1 MNGLG
6 MNLISTSSRVIVKN
20 GPTNEHL
27 NAYRILNPE
36 NLVWSI
42 STYNIIPINGD
53 PSQANRGKIKNLAW
67 ELRTAFKSQCRG
79 LGFIVDV
86 DESTI
91 ATLSTWQ
98 FPRIEDFNGYRVLP
112 DSTFQTNPNDP
123 EHRRIITSILREGI
137 KLQFKN
143 EPSDLLGA
151 LWQDYGNFCQMPGKF
166 LADHDVVYCKGFQV
180 SPELLNAG
188 TWCLKMEVY
197 SKGLDS
203 LSISDYYSKGNVKQ
217 LGELIRAKRTNRLT
231 RSNLPSD
238 IRVWCS
244 TGIKA
249 EVLELDNPDEILTHG
264 NLPVETQKM
273 LATQQILCKRFNK
286 PSLPVPPSSIRLIVD
301 SQITQDDHSE
311 TIIDPDQRLEWY
323 LNLRDFFS
331 GMNCYGVSI
340 ELNQNP
346 ISTGEFEHLIVLPPD
361 LKIKTAVDK
370 VGILSLNR
378 ETSIEESMKNRAVQ
392 RARQIRQNG
401 YLEQRPINPLLAFP
415 SRFGSVR
422 ANRLQRDLNWI
433 IKNQGLDF
441 KFGIPLLYSTVAE
454 ISAKVEKDG
463 YDALFAVLPEGENS
477 EQNELDTHEQIKR
490 QIPVPSQ
497 CIHYDNT
504 LPDKWAEKSPAD
516 LKQADNRLARRI
528 ENHYRQCILN
538 LLVKHHWVPYAP
550 SESFSYNVHV
560 AIDVGGRHNNRVM
573 ACIGYGFS
581 SPSQGLLFLPKE
593 IQIDTQKAEPIP
605 TSHLYRGLYDL
616 FDELKN
622 RLSEGGVE
630 ADFSKVLFFRD
641 GQFRGQGDVWNEFEA
656 LEQLHQELLKQKV
669 IQGDSLWTAV
679 EVSKRAE
686 NWRVINRLETQI
698 DNPLVG
704 TCVFPFNEEKR
715 AVVCTTGR
723 PYLTQGTSAPLV
735 VNMLDIHGALNK
747 EDVLRDL
754 IWEADMCFTK
764 LDMGMSLPWILHVA
778 DTGALQQSK
787 AYKITGITV

>member
-1 MNGLG
+1 MNGLST
-6 MNLISTSSRVIVKN
+6 NLLATNSKDIIKN
-20 GPTNEHL
+20 GISNEHL
-27 NAYRILNPE
+27 NAYRILYPE
-36 NLVWSI
+36 RLVWSI
-42 STYNIIPINGD
+42 STYKIIPINGD
-53 PSQANRGKIKNLAW
+53 PSQADRGKIKNLAW
-67 ELRTAFKSQCRG
+67 ELRSIYKDQCRG
-79 LGFIVDV
+79 LGFIIDI
-86 DESTI
+86 DESTV
-91 ATLSTWQ
+91 ATLSTWE

-112 DSTFQTNPNDP
+112 DRTFQTDPKNP
-123 EHRRIITSILREGI
+123 EHRKIITGILREGV

-143 EPSDLLGA
+143 EPSDVLGN

-166 LADHDVVYCKGFQV
+166 AADQDVVYCRGVQV
-180 SPELLNAG
+180 SPELLNFG
-188 TWCLKMEVY
+188 IWCLKTEIY
-197 SKGLDS
+197 TKGLDT
-203 LSISDYYSKGNVKQ
+203 LSISDYYSSGNVKQ
-217 LGELIRAKRTNRLT
+217 LGELIRAKRANRLT

-264 NLPVETQKM
+264 NLTVDAQKM
-273 LATQQILCKRFNK
+273 LATQQILCKRFNR
-286 PSLPVPPSSIRLIVD
+286 PSTPFPPSSLRLILD

-311 TIIDPDQRLEWY
+311 TIIEPDQRFEWY
-323 LNLRDFFS
+323 SNLRDFFN

-340 ELNQNP
+340 ELDQGS
-346 ISTGEFEHLIVLPPD
+346 ISTGDFEHLLVLPPD
-361 LKIKTAVDK
+361 LKIKTSVDK
-370 VGILSLNR
+370 VGILSLDKDV
-378 ETSIEESMKNRAVQ
+378 SIEESIKSRAIQ

-401 YLEQRPINPLLAFP
+401 YLEQRPLNPLLAFP
-415 SRFGSVR
+415 SGLGNVR

-441 KFGIPLLYSTVAE
+441 KFGKPLLYNTVAE
-454 ISAKVEKDG
+454 ISAKVENGG
-463 YDALFAVLPEGENS
+463 YDALFAVLPEGEDS
-477 EQNELDTHEQIKR
+477 EQKELDTHEQIKR

-497 CIHYDNT
+497 CIHHDNT
-504 LPDKWAEKSPAD
+504 LPARWADKTPSE
-516 LKQADNRLARRI
+516 LKQIDGRLQRRI

-538 LLVKHHWVPYAP
+538 LLVKHHWVPFAP
-550 SESFSYNVHV
+550 SDAFSYNVHV

-581 SPSQGLLFLPKE
+581 DPSQGLLFLPKE

-605 TSHLYRGLYDL
+605 TSLLYQGLYAL

-622 RLSEGGVE
+622 RLGEGGVV
-630 ADFSKVLFFRD
+630 ADFSRVLFFRD
-641 GQFRGQGDVWNEFEA
+641 GQFRGQGEVWNEFEA
-656 LEQLHQELLKQKV
+656 LEQLHQELMKNNV
-669 IQGDSLWTAV
+669 IKGDSLWTAI

-686 NWRVINRLETQI
+686 NWRVINQQGTQI

-704 TCVFPFNEEKR
+704 NCIFPFSEEKR
-715 AVVCTTGR
+715 AIVCTTGR

-735 VNMLDIHGALNK
+735 VNILDIYGKSNK